1 MLSSFIDNNF
11 IRCQEKQKNADAK
24 QQLDSNFW
32 IEEMKDSA
40 SGRWREFQHWHL
52 WMAAVNLRFWQVTEC
67 VLLKQ
72 KLFTE
77 ASFSFK

>member
-40 SGRWREFQHWHL
+40 SGR
-52 WMAAVNLRFWQVTEC
+52 
-67 VLLKQ
+67 
-72 KLFTE
+72 
-77 ASFSFK
+77 